1 MKKPPRTERRGGQW
15 YCRRVPTAL
24 VPILGFAEYRES
36 LQTADMAVA
45 RFKAAIRDAEVTVEL
60 QAAEAQL
67 KASPVSQAPAKLS
80 AEALQYIRDAV
91 TAHTLQADEEFRQ
104 SKPDQDSRIAHA
116 SIMGDRFEESGRAL
130 ALGVAFTDACERGR
144 VQEALQAV
152 GIDIPPDTPE
162 WQKAAFKATEGYNA
176 AMQAIYKRGGGEYVP
191 TPQVPLKPA
200 QEASAQPA
208 GFGGDPALEGF
219 GFWLA

>member
-1 MKKPPRTERRGGQW
+1 MKKPPRTERRGGVW
-15 YCRRVPTAL
+15 CYRRRVPTAL
-24 VPILGFAEYRES
+24 VLILGFSEYRVS
-36 LQTADMAVA
+36 LHTADMSIA

-67 KASPVSQAPAKLS
+67 KASPVIPAPAKLS
-80 AEALQYIRDAV
+80 TEALQYIRDAV
-91 TAHTLQADEEFRQ
+91 TAHTLQVDEEFRQ

-130 ALGVAFTDACERGR
+130 ALGVAFTDASERER

-152 GIDIPPDTPE
+152 GIDIPPDPPD

-176 AMQAIYKRGGGEYVP
+176 AMQAIYKRGGGE
-191 TPQVPLKPA
+191 
-200 QEASAQPA
+200 
-208 GFGGDPALEGF
+208 
-219 GFWLA
+219 